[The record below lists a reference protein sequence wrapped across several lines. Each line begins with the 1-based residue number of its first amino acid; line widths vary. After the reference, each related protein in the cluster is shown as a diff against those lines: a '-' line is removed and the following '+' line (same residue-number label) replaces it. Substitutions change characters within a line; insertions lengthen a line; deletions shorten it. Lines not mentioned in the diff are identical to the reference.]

1 MNSFLTRCVN
11 YSRGET
17 ILGRKLYKKIRYLDT
32 FYSTE
37 FPQYQ
42 AQSLYMSVPY
52 GQAYTT
58 LQYGITYC
66 TLMASIPCIRI
77 PFFSSPDIELGILG
91 YGIELGDENQ
101 YNNAKWIKENRFVL
115 ADRGNESMKCEEILG
130 KTKKVICN

>member
-1 MNSFLTRCVN
+1 
-11 YSRGET
+11 
-17 ILGRKLYKKIRYLDT
+17 
-32 FYSTE
+32 
-37 FPQYQ
+37 
-42 AQSLYMSVPY
+42 MSVPY

-58 LQYGITYC
+58 VQNGITYC

-77 PFFSSPDIELGILG
+77 PFFSFPDIELGILG

-130 KTKKVICN
+130 KTKKVIFKEID